1 MTKFVKVNTLA
12 VAKRWMKQIV
22 EEKKESGFAGAEKR
36 IGIWE
41 LPNQTKSDYSYS
53 SNTRYVVGN
62 CQAIKSRVSHLGRRI
77 DEESV

>member
-1 MTKFVKVNTLA
+1 MTKLVRVNTLA
-12 VAKRWMKQIV
+12 VAKRWYKQLRD
-22 EEKKESGFAGAEKR
+22 ERKSKNQKNR

-41 LPNQTKSDYSYS
+41 LPNQTQSEYLYS

-62 CQAIKSRVSHLGRRI
+62 SSAVKNRVRHLGERL

>member
-12 VAKRWMKQIV
+12 VAKRWKKQIV

-62 CQAIKSRVSHLGRRI
+62 SSAVKNRVRHLGERL
-77 DEESV
+77 DDL